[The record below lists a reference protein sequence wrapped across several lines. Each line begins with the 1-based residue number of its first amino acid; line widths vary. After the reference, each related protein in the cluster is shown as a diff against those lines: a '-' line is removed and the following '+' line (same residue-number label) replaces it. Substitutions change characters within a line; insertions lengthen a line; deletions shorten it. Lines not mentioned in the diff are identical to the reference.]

1 MEKAKIIENRMVKR
15 QFEYKA
21 RSESSLK
28 GTVKIPLKE
37 LLALVVKKSNGDY
50 VLKSKDEL
58 KKLGRLSTQLRVK
71 LAKDILVDKTKKYI
85 PIENKIHPVRRTLP
99 KDFRELLTLAE
110 NRLKLLSL
118 NNNTNA
124 FRKIEETERRF
135 NHKFTDS
142 ECNMIR
148 GLYIRYLRVY
158 ERAGRAAARESRV
171 YKELKNYPKVGKFRG
186 IRTDD
191 RTD

>member
-1 MEKAKIIENRMVKR
+1 MGKAKIIENRMVKR
-15 QFEYKA
+15 QFEYKE
-21 RSESSLK
+21 RSEHLLK
-28 GTVKIPLKE
+28 GTTKTPLKE
-37 LLALVVKKSNGDY
+37 ILALVVKKSNGDY
-50 VLKSKDEL
+50 VLKSADER
-58 KKLGRLSTQLRVK
+58 KKLGKLDNPYRVK
-71 LAKDILVDKTKKYI
+71 LAKDIFINKIKKYI
-85 PIENKIHPVRRTLP
+85 PIENRIHPIRRTLP

-118 NNNTNA
+118 NNNANA
-124 FRKIEETERRF
+124 FRKIEETEKQF
-135 NHKFTDS
+135 NHRFTDS